1 MLIRTAN
8 CLYYSD
14 QVNLIDQSYQGWEK
28 HDKDLPLFLVL
39 HVMRTAFGGF
49 QRHCSFVDLFYFNK
63 WKIHRHSFLTHQR
76 LPVEYQTKIVLC

>member
-28 HDKDLPLFLVL
+28 HEKDLLLFLVL
-39 HVMRTAFGGF
+39 HVMRTAFEGF
-49 QRHCSFVDLFYFNK
+49 QRHCSFVM
-63 WKIHRHSFLTHQR
+63 WTSFILINGKYIGIR
-76 LPVEYQTKIVLC
+76 S